1 MKNILQGWVSTLRN
15 DFLIWASRWFT
26 CTEANMGQNDRNS
39 QCHKKGKT
47 QADEL
52 NEWCL
57 ENAYILQYCVNLNSS
72 SSSHEEKI

>member
-52 NEWCL
+52 NE
-57 ENAYILQYCVNLNSS
+57 
-72 SSSHEEKI
+72 